1 MVYDCFTFFNEL
13 DMLEIRLNTLSEV
26 VDKFV
31 LVEMAYTFQRKPKPF
46 YFEENKERF
55 KNFSDK
61 IIHIKILDVPEIIP
75 SKLCSN
81 ANTWQLECYQR
92 DCIMQG
98 LKNAKED
105 DIIMVSDVDEIPS
118 PKAVEKYKKN
128 GYGITVFEQKMMYY
142 FINNIN
148 VITPVWEIGTRI
160 ARFSDL
166 KNPGDI
172 PTRERVYWEYSK
184 KGSCNYFRYCLG
196 KRVKNAGWHFSYCGG
211 VDAIIQKR
219 KSFSEIYLNTEKN
232 MSRDEILKKIYIG
245 KDILDRKD
253 YCYKPVKIDKSFPQ
267 YIYEN
272 QKKYS
277 KLILKQ
283 NVLQKIANFFVIFNC
298 KFYIEMR
305 ELPRNIKKLEKN
317 IRRTLSPAKK
327 FVLKIIKIR

>member
-13 DMLEIRLNTLSEV
+13 DMLEIRLNTLAEV

-31 LVEMAYTFQRKPKPF
+31 LVEMAYTFQRKPKPL

-61 IIHIKILDVPEIIP
+61 IIHIKILDIPEIIP

-98 LKNAKED
+98 LKDAKED
-105 DIIMVSDVDEIPS
+105 DIIMLSDVDEIPS

-128 GYGITVFEQKMMYY
+128 GDGITVFEQKMMYY

-148 VITPVWEIGTRI
+148 VKTPVWENGTRI

-172 PTRERVYWEYSK
+172 PTRERIYWEYSK

-232 MSRDEILKKIYIG
+232 MSRTEILKKIYIG
-245 KDILDRKD
+245 KDILDRKGF
-253 YCYKPVKIDKSFPQ
+253 CYKSLRIDSNFPK
-267 YIYEN
+267 YIVN
-272 QKKYS
+272 NKDKYPD
-277 KLILKQ
+277 LILKQ
-283 NVLQKIANFFVIFNC
+283 NILQKIQNKFVIFECNLYLAKESFTRNVI
-298 KFYIEMR
+298 KFEKKIR
-305 ELPRNIKKLEKN
+305 KILSPCKKL
-317 IRRTLSPAKK
+317 
-327 FVLKIIKIR
+327 VLKIFGI